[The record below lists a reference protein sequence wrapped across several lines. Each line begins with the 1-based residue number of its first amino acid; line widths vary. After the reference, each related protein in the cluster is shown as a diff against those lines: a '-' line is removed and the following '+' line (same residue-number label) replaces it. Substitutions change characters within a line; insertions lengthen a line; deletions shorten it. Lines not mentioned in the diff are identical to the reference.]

1 MEHKLSYSDTLRA
14 DIQPS
19 YRDSLTH
26 HGILGMHWGV
36 RRFQNSDGTLTKAGR
51 QRYGYDNDNIS
62 NYIKGIS
69 NTQLKNGRTGIGTME
84 DLRGNIIG
92 VSGFDT
98 KGYSKKELAK
108 ANRFAKQ
115 LTNSQRY
122 KTKNDRLEAEGEAYV
137 RYLLKNGNRLQ
148 DKNRSG
154 IKKRESKADR
164 ANAFMENAMQEV
176 FGKKQIDYM
185 DIYNEMSK
193 DKRFKNLLDS
203 DDNDDYKEAEKAWL
217 QKHGYWDAYRK
228 SI

>member
-1 MEHKLSYSDTLRA
+1 MEYKPSYSDTLRA

-36 RRFQNSDGTLTKAGR
+36 RRYENSDGTLTKAGR

-62 NYIKGIS
+62 NYVKGIS
-69 NTQLKNGRTGIGTME
+69 NTQLKNGRTGIG
-84 DLRGNIIG
+84 
-92 VSGFDT
+92 
-98 KGYSKKELAK
+98 SK
-108 ANRFAKQ
+108 
-115 LTNSQRY
+115 S
-122 KTKNDRLEAEGEAYV
+122 
-137 RYLLKNGNRLQ
+137 
-148 DKNRSG
+148 
-154 IKKRESKADR
+154 
-164 ANAFMENAMQEV
+164 FMNNAMQEV

-217 QKHGYWDAYRK
+217 QKHGYWDAYRN
-228 SI
+228 SIH

>member
-1 MEHKLSYSDTLRA
+1 MERTPSYSDDLHA

-19 YRDSLTH
+19 YKDSLMH
-26 HGILGMHWGV
+26 FGILGMHWGV
-36 RRFQNSDGTLTKAGR
+36 RRYENPDGTLTSAGKK
-51 QRYGYDNDNIS
+51 RYDGYV
-62 NYIKGIS
+62 
-69 NTQLKNGRTGIGTME
+69 E
-84 DLRGNIIG
+84 
-92 VSGFDT
+92 
-98 KGYSKKELAK
+98 
-108 ANRFAKQ
+108 
-115 LTNSQRY
+115 
-122 KTKNDRLEAEGEAYV
+122 EAH
-137 RYLLKNGNRLQ
+137 
-148 DKNRSG
+148 KNRSG

-164 ANAFMENAMQEV
+164 ANTFMGNAMQEV